1 MGDYTQLGIAGLT
14 LGILF
19 FIVRYFVS
27 AMNKK
32 DDILL
37 RQHEELK
44 ELTIKGMETTEKFTQ
59 AVNTNTQTA
68 KTSSDNLT
76 KLILEL
82 IKSNK

>member
-32 DDILL
+32 DEMLL
-37 RQHEELK
+37 KQHEELK
-44 ELTIKGMETTEKFTQ
+44 ELTIKGMESTEKFTQ
-59 AVNTNTQTA
+59 AVNLNTQTA
-68 KTSSDNLT
+68 KKSADNLT
-76 KLILEL
+76 KLILEV
-82 IKSNK
+82 IKTNK